1 MEKNR
6 QNHIK
11 YYLLIIC
18 AAVLWASS
26 GTASKYLF
34 NSGMDPYA
42 LVQYRVSFSAIILGA
57 YLLLVKPHLLKI
69 RPQHLWHFAILGAG
83 MGGVQ
88 FTYLFAISK
97 INVAIAILMQYM
109 APFFIAIY
117 SFLFFKELINRWKV
131 FSIVMAFTGCFFAVE
146 AYNVAILAL
155 NWHGITAGLS
165 SALFFS
171 FYTIMGERVMRHYS
185 PWAVLFYAF
194 AFSSIYFSILLNPAN
209 LFFSDMQ
216 FLWVIT
222 VIYVVVIGTAIPFG
236 LFFMGI
242 EYLRSTR
249 ASVVAS
255 FEPISAGIFSFI
267 FLGEALTLWQVFGG
281 LLVIGSIIIIQLEK
295 EIDPEAPAYKK
306 LAI

>member
-1 MEKNR
+1 M
-6 QNHIK
+6 I
-11 YYLLIIC
+11 LC

-26 GTASKYLF
+26 GTASKFLF

-42 LVQYRVSFSAIILGA
+42 LVQYRVSFSAIVLGV
-57 YLLLVKPHLLKI
+57 YLLLLKPNLLKI
-69 RPQHLWHFAILGAG
+69 RSHHVWYFAILGAG

-109 APFFIAIY
+109 APFFIGMY
-117 SFLFFKELINRWKV
+117 SFLFFNEIITRWKV
-131 FSIVMAFTGCFFAVE
+131 FSIIMAFTGCFFAVE
-146 AYNVAILAL
+146 AYHVAIVAL
-155 NWHGITAGLS
+155 NWQGIVAGLL
-165 SALFFS
+165 SAIFFS
-171 FYTIMGERVMRHYS
+171 FYTILGEKIMRRYN
-185 PWAVLFYAF
+185 PWTVLFYAF
-194 AFSSIYFSILLNPAN
+194 AFSALYFNMLLSPTN
-209 LFFSDMQ
+209 LFFSHMQ

-222 VIYVVVIGTAIPFG
+222 VLYVVVVGTAIPFG

-255 FEPISAGIFSFI
+255 FEPISAGVFSFV
-267 FLGEALTLWQVFGG
+267 FLGEALTLWQIFGG
-281 LLVIGSIIIIQLEK
+281 LLVIGSIIIIQLNK

-306 LAI
+306 LAA

>member
-6 QNHIK
+6 HNHVK

-42 LVQYRVSFSAIILGA
+42 LVHYRVSFSAIILGV
-57 YLLLVKPHLLKI
+57 YLLLLKPHLLKI

-97 INVAIAILMQYM
+97 MNVAIAILMQYM

-117 SFLFFKELINRWKV
+117 SFLFFKEIINRLKV

-146 AYNVAILAL
+146 AYNVAILVL
-155 NWHGITAGLS
+155 NWHGITAGLL

-171 FYTIMGERVMRHYS
+171 FYTVMGERVMRHYS
-185 PWAVLFYAF
+185 PWTVLFYAF
-194 AFSSIYFSILLNPAN
+194 AFSGVYFSILLSPTN

-222 VIYVVVIGTAIPFG
+222 VLYVVVIGTAIPFG

-267 FLGEALTLWQVFGG
+267 FLGEALTLWQV
-281 LLVIGSIIIIQLEK
+281 
-295 EIDPEAPAYKK
+295 
-306 LAI
+306 